1 MPYPPQTSRR
11 AAGASQPLFTDSMS
25 GPYDHKRNAGI
36 GAGSGG
42 VESRRVEDVYRS
54 EAPRLARFLRKR
66 LSGVDDAA
74 DVVQEAFLRL
84 VGSNPDAPLRNPE
97 AYLQRIVRNLLI
109 DRSRHRSANVRHVSV
124 EDLEIPV
131 PPEQSYAIEASDM
144 KRQYRSAVDALPP
157 RTREVF
163 LLSRVEDV
171 GYREIAD
178 RLGISIRT
186 VEWHVAQA
194 IIRIDQALDRE

>member
-1 MPYPPQTSRR
+1 
-11 AAGASQPLFTDSMS
+11 MS
-25 GPYDHKRNAGI
+25 GADDHQRD
-36 GAGSGG
+36 AGSFVGGDG
-42 VESRRVEDVYRS
+42 VERRQIENVYRA

-66 LSGVDDAA
+66 LPGQDDPM

-84 VGSNPDAPLRNPE
+84 VGSDPAGPLRNPE

-109 DRSRHRSANVRHVSV
+109 DRSRLRANTARHLPI
-124 EDLEIPV
+124 EDFDIPV
-131 PPEQSYAIEASDM
+131 LPEQSYAIEANDM
-144 KRQYRSAVDALPP
+144 KRQYRIAVDALPR

-163 LLSRVEDV
+163 VLSRVEDV
-171 GYREIAD
+171 GYKEIAE

-194 IIRIDQALDRE
+194 IVSIGKALDRE

>member
-1 MPYPPQTSRR
+1 MQS
-11 AAGASQPLFTDSMS
+11 LFPESMS
-25 GPYDHKRNAGI
+25 GSDDNQRSAGI
-36 GAGSGG
+36 GAGSDGIDR
-42 VESRRVEDVYRS
+42 RRVEEMYRS

-66 LSGVDDAA
+66 LSGTDDPL
-74 DVVQEAFLRL
+74 DFVQDAFLRL

-109 DRSRHRSANVRHVSV
+109 DRSRNHTIKVQHVPI
-124 EDLEIPV
+124 EDLQIPV
-131 PPEQSYAIEASDM
+131 PPAQSYAIEASDM

-171 GYREIAD
+171 DYREIAE

-194 IIRIDQALDRE
+194 IIRIDQALNRE